1 MKTKVNGKMLY
12 ETDSVKYL
20 GIQIDKILTWKQQ
33 IHHVIL
39 NKLNKAHA
47 MLSKLRRAGCKNYEV
62 SLLCNI

>member
-1 MKTKVNGKMLY
+1 MLY

-20 GIQIDKILTWKQQ
+20 GIQIDKILISKQQ
-33 IHHVIL
+33 IHHVVL

-47 MLSKLRRAGCKNYEV
+47 MLSKLRRVGCKNYEV